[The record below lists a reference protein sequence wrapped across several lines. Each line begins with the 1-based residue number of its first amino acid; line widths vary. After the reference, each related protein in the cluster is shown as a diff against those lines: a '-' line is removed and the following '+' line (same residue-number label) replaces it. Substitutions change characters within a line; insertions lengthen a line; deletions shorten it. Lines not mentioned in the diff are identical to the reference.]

1 MKPNHSSSAPAVPA
15 PVGVGLAV
23 LLVGLGAAAAALGG
37 FGHAAGCGTFGMT
50 CIGSAFAIALGTLCV
65 AVVLLLWGLRS
76 MPGGGRGRWQWAVK
90 ALVVGIAAFAGI
102 AALVLGGFAVLVLAR

>member
-76 MPGGGRGRWQWAVK
+76 IPVAGPGRWRWAVK
-90 ALVVGIAAFAGI
+90 ALVVGITALAGI
-102 AALVLGGFAVLVLAR
+102 AALVLGGFAVLVLAS